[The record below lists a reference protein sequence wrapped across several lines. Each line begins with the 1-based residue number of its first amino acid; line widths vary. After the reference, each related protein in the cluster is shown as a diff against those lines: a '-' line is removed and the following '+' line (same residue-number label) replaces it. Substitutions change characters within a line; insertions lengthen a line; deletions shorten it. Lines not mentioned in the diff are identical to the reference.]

1 MSNEVKPA
9 DSSAAPL
16 SGAQFLEALESKH
29 TYVLDELD
37 ALNARIE
44 SVLKLY
50 VESRQTAAIVAT
62 QPAAAASS

>member
-9 DSSAAPL
+9 DSIAAPL
-16 SGAQFLEALESKH
+16 AGAQFLEALESKH

-44 SVLKLY
+44 SVLKMY
-50 VESRQTAAIVAT
+50 VESRQTAATVTT
-62 QPAAAASS
+62 QPAAVGS

>member
-1 MSNEVKPA
+1 MSNELKPA
-9 DSSAAPL
+9 DSSATPL

-62 QPAAAASS
+62 QPAAASS